1 MQKTKTNLTPKQ
13 EKYAQNV
20 AKGMKKKDAAIGAGY
35 SEKNATRAGY
45 VLDSEANPLVK
56 ERISA
61 LQEKAAKKVELN
73 LSTHL
78 TDLKD
83 IREGAIRNGA
93 WSAAVTAEV
102 ARGKAAGLYVTRSE
116 LTVNRVDTMSKDEVL
131 QRMQQLY
138 YDTGGILPAGKII
151 EGEVEEGEEDDGMG
165 KRNKKSK
172 RKSG

>member
-1 MQKTKTNLTPKQ
+1 
-13 EKYAQNV
+13 
-20 AKGMKKKDAAIGAGY
+20 MKKKDAAVDAGY

-45 VLDSEANPLVK
+45 LLDSEANPLVK
-56 ERISA
+56 QRILS
-61 LQEKAAKKVELN
+61 LQERAAKKVSLD

-78 TDLKD
+78 TDLRD

-131 QRMQQLY
+131 ERMQQLY
-138 YDTGGILPAGKII
+138 YDTDGILPAGKII
-151 EGEVEEGEEDDGMG
+151 EGEVEDEQGE
-165 KRNKKSK
+165 
-172 RKSG
+172 